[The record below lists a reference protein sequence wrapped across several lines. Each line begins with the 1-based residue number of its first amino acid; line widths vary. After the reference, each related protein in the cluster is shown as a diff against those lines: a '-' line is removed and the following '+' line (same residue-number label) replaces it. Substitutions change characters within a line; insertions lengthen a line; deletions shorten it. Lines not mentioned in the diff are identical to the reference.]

1 MFKPGT
7 LIALKSFLM
16 VPGKEPCVYM
26 VLDCELDPGDLQYYS
41 LRYKVLN
48 PDGIIEHISN
58 PSMFWFEAI
67 T

>member
-1 MFKPGT
+1 
-7 LIALKSFLM
+7 
-16 VPGKEPCVYM
+16 M

-67 T
+67 A

>member
-1 MFKPGT
+1 MLKPGT
-7 LIALKSFLM
+7 LIAWKSFL
-16 VPGKEPCVYM
+16 VRDKEPHVYM

-48 PDGIIEHISN
+48 PDGIIEYISN
-58 PSMFWFEAI
+58 TSMFWYEVI

>member
-26 VLDCELDPGDLQYYS
+26 VLDCELDPGVQHYS

-48 PDGIIEHISN
+48 PDGIIENISN
-58 PSMFWFEAI
+58 PSFWFEAI

>member
-58 PSMFWFEAI
+58 PSFWFEAI

>member
-26 VLDCELDPGDLQYYS
+26 VLDCDLDPGDLQYYS

-48 PDGIIEHISN
+48 PDGIIENISN